1 MSQYVF
7 KEYGKDR
14 FSIYEMSNRNLISS
28 PAKLSQF
35 HLIMVS
41 EGSIEID
48 VNFRVFNLTEKS
60 SLHLSAGDM
69 VRMLKTSDSIKGYH
83 IVFTPEFQNEIR
95 SSRNS
100 PINLQLKKEYPHQT
114 FTPEEYDFLL
124 MSIDRLIRYVKD
136 TSHCHQATVIKNEAF
151 NLLLNI
157 SDKRRKE
164 HGEKTYEVDRRKILQ
179 QRLKDLINGHSE
191 MYHDVSW
198 YAEKLGV
205 SPDYLSRITKE
216 CNGKSVRLWIN
227 ESLISKAT
235 VLLRQKD
242 LSIKEISEMLNF
254 TDQSSFG
261 RFFKKN
267 TGRSPKSFRKEEQ

>member
-14 FSIYEMSNRNLISS
+14 FSIYEMANRNLISS

-48 VNFRVFNLTEKS
+48 VNFRVFKLTEKS

-69 VRMLKTSDSIKGYH
+69 VRMLKTSDSTKGYH

-164 HGEKTYEVDRRKILQ
+164 HGEKTYEADRRKILQ

-261 RFFKKN
+261 RFFRKN

>member
-14 FSIYEMSNRNLISS
+14 FSIYEMANRNLINS

-124 MSIDRLIRYVKD
+124 MSIDRLIRYIKD

-261 RFFKKN
+261 RFFRKN

>member
-164 HGEKTYEVDRRKILQ
+164 HGEKTYDVDRHKILQ

-261 RFFKKN
+261 RFFRKN

>member
-261 RFFKKN
+261 RFFRKN

>member
-14 FSIYEMSNRNLISS
+14 FSIYEMANRNLISS

-48 VNFRVFNLTEKS
+48 VNFRVFKLTEKS

-69 VRMLKTSDSIKGYH
+69 VRMLKTSDSTKGYH

-261 RFFKKN
+261 RFFRKN

>member
-14 FSIYEMSNRNLISS
+14 FSIYEMANRNLISS

-48 VNFRVFNLTEKS
+48 VNFRVFKLTEKS

-69 VRMLKTSDSIKGYH
+69 VRMLKTSDSTKGYH

-164 HGEKTYEVDRRKILQ
+164 HGEKTYDVDRRNILQ

-261 RFFKKN
+261 RFFRKN

>member
-14 FSIYEMSNRNLISS
+14 FSIYEMANRNLISS

-48 VNFRVFNLTEKS
+48 VNFRVFKLTEKS

-69 VRMLKTSDSIKGYH
+69 VRMLKTSDSTKGYH

-164 HGEKTYEVDRRKILQ
+164 HGEKIYEVDRRKILQ

-261 RFFKKN
+261 RFFRKN

>member
-14 FSIYEMSNRNLISS
+14 FSIYEMTNRNLISS
-28 PAKLSQF
+28 PAKLSHF

-261 RFFKKN
+261 RFFRKN